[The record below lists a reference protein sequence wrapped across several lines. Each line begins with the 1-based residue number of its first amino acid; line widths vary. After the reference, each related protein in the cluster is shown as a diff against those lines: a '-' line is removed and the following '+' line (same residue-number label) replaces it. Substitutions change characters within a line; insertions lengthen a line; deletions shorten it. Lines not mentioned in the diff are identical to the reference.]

1 MRLGYA
7 GDLDKR
13 WSTTGYP
20 STMTGGPVCWRL
32 ILKFTFA
39 LFTAI
44 MEYMTIIIAFKEAIW
59 IHGLINN
66 LGISQEHIQVF
77 CDSQSVIVCQRS
89 KSNVLILSILMF
101 DFIFEKLLMK
111 ETFVYW
117 KLKLMI
123 IVQICWQR

>member
-1 MRLGYA
+1 
-7 GDLDKR
+7 
-13 WSTTGYP
+13 
-20 STMTGGPVCWRL
+20 MTGGPVCWRL

-111 ETFVYW
+111 ETFVY
-117 KLKLMI
+117 
-123 IVQICWQR
+123 